1 MPEPIGRIRRLSTTL
16 ANQIAAG
23 EVVERPASVLKELL
37 ENSLDAGATEI
48 SIDVEQG
55 GVRLIRVRDDGRGI
69 HHDDLALALSRH
81 ATSKI
86 LTLDDLEQVMSLG
99 FRGEALP
106 SIASVSRLVLA
117 SRCRGDGGGWQV
129 RAEGVAAEAGPEP
142 LPHPPG
148 TTVEVRD
155 LFFNTPARRK
165 FLRSEKTELG
175 HLQEVV
181 KRIALARFDV
191 SLRLRNE
198 HRGILSLR
206 PAAEEADR
214 GRRLAAICGAGFLE
228 QSLAIHDAG
237 MDLRL
242 AGWIGAPDYSRS
254 QADLQYFFLNGRV
267 VRDKL
272 IGHAL
277 RQAYQD
283 LLYHGRHPAYV
294 LYLEMAPALVDVN
307 VHPTKHEVRFRE
319 ARLVHDFIYRSVARA
334 LEAGGAGAQSAALR
348 DAGTTPVPAFP
359 TGGSQPRPGAGKVRE
374 AMAHYAAL
382 TGVPGGGPP
391 ARSGGDAEPPLGHAL
406 AQLHG
411 AYLLSQNDA
420 GLVLV
425 DLPAARRQVVHQRL
439 AAGFAGEGVRSQPLL
454 VPVSLPV
461 AADEAEAVESHRDLL
476 TRLGFDLARNGP
488 ESVAVHRLPAL
499 LRDTDP
505 GALVRAVLAAVAEPS
520 GAADAVLWT
529 MATHSRGDA
538 AAVTLEQM
546 DVLLRDLETQEG
558 QAVRSQRPP
567 WIQLT
572 REELDGLFRR

>member
-48 SIDVEQG
+48 SVDVEQG

-117 SRCRGDGGGWQV
+117 SRCCGDEGGWQV
-129 RAEGVAAEAGPEP
+129 RAEGVAAEADPEP

-191 SLRLRNE
+191 GLRLRNE

-214 GRRLAAICGAGFLE
+214 ARRLAAICGAGFLE
-228 QSLAIHDAG
+228 QSLAVHDAG

-242 AGWIGAPDYSRS
+242 TGWIGAPEYSRS

-294 LYLEMAPALVDVN
+294 LYLEMDPALVDVN

-334 LEAGGAGAQSAALR
+334 LGEGGAGAQSAALR
-348 DAGTTPVPAFP
+348 NAGATPGPAFP
-359 TGGSQPRPGAGKVRE
+359 MGGSRPGAGKVRE

-382 TGVPGGGPP
+382 TAVPGDATP
-391 ARSGGDAEPPLGHAL
+391 ARSGGAAEPPLGHAL

-425 DLPAARRQVVHQRL
+425 DLPAARRQVVHKRL
-439 AAGFAGEGVRSQPLL
+439 AAAFAGEGVRSQPLL
-454 VPVSLPV
+454 VPISLSVS
-461 AADEAEAVESHRDLL
+461 AAEAEAVESHRELL
-476 TRLGFDLARNGP
+476 TRLGLDLARNGP
-488 ESVAVHRLPAL
+488 ESVAVHRIPAL
-499 LRDTDP
+499 LRDVDP
-505 GALVRAVLAAVAEPS
+505 GALVRAVLGVLAAQGEAE
-520 GAADAVLWT
+520 DDVLWA
-529 MATHSRGDA
+529 MAAHSGGGA
-538 AAVTLEQM
+538 AAVDLEQM
-546 DVLLRDLETQEG
+546 NVLLRDLETQEG
-558 QAVRSQRPP
+558 QASRPQRPP

-572 REELDGLFRR
+572 REELDSLFRR